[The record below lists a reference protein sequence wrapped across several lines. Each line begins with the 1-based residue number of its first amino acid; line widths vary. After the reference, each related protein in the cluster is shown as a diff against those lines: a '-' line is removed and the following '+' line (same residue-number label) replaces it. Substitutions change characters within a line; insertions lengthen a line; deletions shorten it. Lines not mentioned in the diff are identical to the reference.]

1 MHSWIERLYQAQL
14 TYFDQRNP
22 SQARW
27 LREAGGFLLFGTI
40 GSEAVLRPDGSVWIC
55 AADNWDDP
63 SPNWE
68 WHEARGVDRWG
79 ALVLG
84 AERVPEVAQLLPE
97 RPGTSPTCARCAGR
111 SYILGTATSGGSSAQ
126 SAAALG
132 GWNRRRPNPRMQPT
146 GGIKTTQKNVSRGS
160 TWLLEPTLDVPLQ
173 SPDEGTRRVPGTN

>member
-1 MHSWIERLYQAQL
+1 MYSWIERLYQAQL
-14 TYFDQRNP
+14 TYFEHRNP

-68 WHEARGVDRWG
+68 WREAHGVDRWG

-97 RPGTSPTCARCAGR
+97 RPSTAPTCARCAGG
-111 SYILGTATSGGSSAQ
+111 SYILGTATSRGIVCPECGGLGWMEPP
-126 SAAALG
+126 AA
-132 GWNRRRPNPRMQPT
+132 
-146 GGIKTTQKNVSRGS
+146 
-160 TWLLEPTLDVPLQ
+160 
-173 SPDEGTRRVPGTN
+173 